1 MRKVDFVVLLGM
13 ALIAV
18 SVWAVLRLLYLVV
31 VKP

>member
-31 VKP
+31 VQP